1 MTKLIKCINGL
12 KAKHTAILGAQ
23 WGDEVKVK
31 LVDIL
36 AENYSICARFNGNF
50 FFILF

>member
-23 WGDEVKVK
+23 WGDEGKGK

-36 AENYSICARFNGNF
+36 AENYSICARFNGNY